1 MRRFVLV
8 DDAFKRP
15 LAPIR
20 KRLPGDRASG
30 TEPPRD
36 FACGVDGKSVEP
48 CAVRQRVTGAGTGDK
63 WGKFRDRDVVP
74 GEGSVSDEPADRNA
88 CALTQGQRDEAE
100 PILIKGTVL

>member
-1 MRRFVLV
+1 MRWFVLV

-36 FACGVDGKSVEP
+36 FACGVYGESVEP
-48 CAVRQRVTGAGTGDK
+48 CAVRQRVTGAGTGDER
-63 WGKFRDRDVVP
+63 GKLGDRDVVP
-74 GEGSVSDEPADRNA
+74 GKGRVLDEPADRNA
-88 CALTQGQRDEAE
+88 RAHAGPAQ
-100 PILIKGTVL
+100 

>member
-36 FACGVDGKSVEP
+36 FACGVDGESVEP

-74 GEGSVSDEPADRNA
+74 GVADVAVVLPVATVVPTAIQWPR
-88 CALTQGQRDEAE
+88 C
-100 PILIKGTVL
+100 GTVTLEAV

>member
-1 MRRFVLV
+1 MHFVSLRAVSEQGHGVRRFVLV

-36 FACGVDGKSVEP
+36 FACGVDGESVEP
-48 CAVRQRVTGAGTGDK
+48 CAVRQRVTGAGTGDER
-63 WGKFRDRDVVP
+63 GKLGERVVVP
-74 GEGSVSDEPADRNA
+74 CQPEYLVPS
-88 CALTQGQRDEAE
+88 
-100 PILIKGTVL
+100 